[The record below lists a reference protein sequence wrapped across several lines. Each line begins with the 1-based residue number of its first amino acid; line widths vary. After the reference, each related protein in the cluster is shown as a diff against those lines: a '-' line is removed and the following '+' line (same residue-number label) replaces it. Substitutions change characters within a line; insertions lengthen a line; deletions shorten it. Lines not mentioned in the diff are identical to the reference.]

1 MGTTPRLPAGERKK
15 EIREAAKRIFLKK
28 GFRDTT
34 MEDVIAETGMSKGGV
49 YRHYKST
56 ADMLYDLML
65 DGNSDRYHRIDE
77 FLSCHPQLELEEMA
91 IEISVMKLLDK
102 SEYKSL
108 YAMFLME
115 VKKNPRMKELWLEI
129 EERSKKEYLEFFHK
143 RKLDSLSFLMKDE
156 WIALVNSIIVATE
169 VLEVRELFL
178 DHKDLFTN
186 LIRQYLNST
195 KEEELRK

>member
-1 MGTTPRLPAGERKK
+1 MDATPRLPAIERKK

-34 MEDVIAETGMSKGGV
+34 MEDVIAEAGMSKGGV

-65 DGNSDRYHRIDE
+65 DGNSDRYDRMDD
-77 FLSCHPQLELEEMA
+77 FLLCHQELGPQELA
-91 IEISVMKLLDK
+91 IEISVMKMLDR

-115 VKKNPRMKELWLEI
+115 VKKNPRMKELKLEI
-129 EERSKKEYLEFFHK
+129 VERSKKEYLEFIHE
-143 RKLDSLSFLMKDE
+143 RHLDQLSFFMKDE
-156 WIALVNSIIVATE
+156 WLALVDSIIVATE
-169 VLEVRELFL
+169 VLEVREVFL
-178 DHKDLFTN
+178 DHRDIFTN
-186 LIRQYLNST
+186 LICQYLN
-195 KEEELRK
+195 RN